1 MKELEQ
7 IPEECREGY
16 ARLVSEMVKFFSIAK
31 RSGKAEVNFKEGVP
45 MNIVPSPNVH
55 LNK

>member
-1 MKELEQ
+1 VKELEQ